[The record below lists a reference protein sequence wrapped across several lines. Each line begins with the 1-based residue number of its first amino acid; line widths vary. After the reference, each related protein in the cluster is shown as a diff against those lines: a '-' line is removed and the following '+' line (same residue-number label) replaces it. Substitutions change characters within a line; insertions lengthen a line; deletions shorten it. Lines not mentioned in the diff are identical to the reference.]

1 METAV
6 ENAKDAGKVGKAEE
20 DRKVD
25 SVGANVAEAAGE
37 RGGDYAGALEG
48 KSSGALE
55 RESASVREGESASAR
70 EGESAD
76 ERRADPAADQGDLE
90 GKVLETLKSVYD
102 PEIPVNIYEL
112 GLIYK
117 IDVNNEGVVDVV
129 MTLTAPGCP
138 VAFTMPG
145 EIEDK
150 LRTIPGVS
158 EAHVQV
164 VWEPPWNKDMMSE
177 AAKLQLGFW

>member
-1 METAV
+1 MDPVEMNAGTAS
-6 ENAKDAGKVGKAEE
+6 AAEE
-20 DRKVD
+20 GAAPM
-25 SVGANVAEAAGE
+25 SVSGAAENGGVPVNHGVAEDKAAVPM
-37 RGGDYAGALEG
+37 
-48 KSSGALE
+48 
-55 RESASVREGESASAR
+55 SAASLA
-70 EGESAD
+70 EIE
-76 ERRADPAADQGDLE
+76 E
-90 GKVLETLKSVYD
+90 KVVETLKTVYD

-117 IDVNNEGVVDVV
+117 IDVQEGGIVDVV

-138 VAFTMPG
+138 VAYTMPG

-164 VWEPPWNKDMMSE
+164 TWEPPWNRDMMSE

>member
-1 METAV
+1 MDPVEMNAGTA
-6 ENAKDAGKVGKAEE
+6 
-20 DRKVD
+20 
-25 SVGANVAEAAGE
+25 SAAGE
-37 RGGDYAGALEG
+37 GAAPMG
-48 KSSGALE
+48 ASGVAEDTDAAPTSPALADDTAAAPTSPALADNTAAA
-55 RESASVREGESASAR
+55 RVSSASLAEIE
-70 EGESAD
+70 
-76 ERRADPAADQGDLE
+76 ER
-90 GKVLETLKSVYD
+90 VVETLKTVYD

-117 IDVNNEGVVDVV
+117 IDVQEGGVVDVV

-145 EIEDK
+145 EIEDR

-164 VWEPPWNKDMMSE
+164 TWEPPWNKDMMSE